1 MSLKLGFHPLVQ
13 RDLYEILA
21 ADSSGQRNRWW
32 RGENVIW
39 SGIVEA
45 FPWT

>member
-1 MSLKLGFHPLVQ
+1 MGVQRISEVLLKLPFP
-13 RDLYEILA
+13 A
-21 ADSSGQRNRWW
+21 MADSSASAIG
-32 RGENVIW
+32 GGAGKDVIW